1 MSVGHVRF
9 KLGRSFTDSEKSNCA
24 ELIGVGPVGTTTFS
38 AIVSVVVA
46 SVAAS
51 TEMVEVGA
59 DVSFE
64 VVDVTTALLSV
75 SNLRQDWM

>member
-1 MSVGHVRF
+1 M
-9 KLGRSFTDSEKSNCA
+9 
-24 ELIGVGPVGTTTFS
+24 IGVGPVGTTTFS